1 MVFGVA
7 TEQNPAISSRLMTA
21 DANDPLS
28 GAILEYLY
36 ELTRTLAGT
45 HWQETIGGWIAVN
58 VGKRTGA
65 TRAGMASAL
74 AELVAAGWV
83 RERQQLRLLSSG
95 RAVDLWVY
103 SITGSG
109 IVELKGEPRI
119 STLRNRPIKAL
130 PVATDLGETHFRGLD
145 IHLLDFAQQGI
156 RIAARTFDDCLISGP
171 AVIDLQRTH
180 LDDQCVFFVPE
191 TGDATVLIEPQRSP
205 SGVLPVDDCI
215 FRNCSFRNVAV
226 VSRLAHE
233 PPLPASQTS
242 TT

>member
-1 MVFGVA
+1 
-7 TEQNPAISSRLMTA
+7 MTA
-21 DANDPLS
+21 DVDDPLS
-28 GAILEYLY
+28 RAILEYLY
-36 ELTRTLAGT
+36 ELTRTLGGT
-45 HWQETIGGWIAVN
+45 HWHETIGGWIAVN

-65 TRAGMASAL
+65 IRGEIASAL
-74 AELVAAGWV
+74 ADLVARGWV

-103 SITGSG
+103 SVTGSG
-109 IVELKGEPRI
+109 IVELMGEPKI
-119 STLRNRPIKAL
+119 STLRNRPVKAL
-130 PVATDLGETHFRGLD
+130 PVATDLGETYFRGLD

-191 TGDATVLIEPQRSP
+191 TGDATVLIQPERAP

-215 FRNCSFRNVAV
+215 FWNCRFRNVAV
-226 VSRLAHE
+226 VARLAQDR
-233 PPLPASQTS
+233 PLSASQSS
-242 TT
+242 TP